1 MTGAHAPHAVTTWN
15 YITTN
20 TFMKFALL
28 TVTYSGLF
36 YAGKALSIEQQIYK
50 AKALGFEG
58 LAIETKRPI
67 ASPIDL
73 SKVDRLRI
81 REVAADQG
89 IELCAIESMSNFCSR
104 HSEERENNLAMM
116 QRVLELAHDLGV
128 NMVKIFAAWP
138 GIIDDEEAIAMYA
151 PYEKGNFF
159 KPLNP
164 LDLKIWNRA
173 IHGIREAAA
182 WAEEMGITLLLQ
194 NHAPVLRPGYEDT
207 LAMMQEIDRKNV
219 QLCIDVPLF
228 ADRQKTDYVKEAVK
242 NCGSHLLY
250 THYGA
255 WNFKE
260 DDRGEVVQEPAPH
273 HGGTINYDTFV
284 EALHQIGYNGY
295 LTSEYCL
302 PLIKNHTIA
311 GIEEVD
317 KATILAMR
325 YMKTLVEKVTA
336 VKKSN
341 ASKGTL
347 V

>member
-1 MTGAHAPHAVTTWN
+1 
-15 YITTN
+15 
-20 TFMKFALL
+20 MKFALL

-36 YAGKALSIEQQIYK
+36 YAGKALSIEQQIHK
-50 AKALGFEG
+50 AKALGFQG
-58 LAIETKRPI
+58 LAIESKRPI
-67 ASPIDL
+67 ASPLDL
-73 SKVDRLRI
+73 NKSDRTRI
-81 REVAADQG
+81 RSVAADEG

-128 NMVKIFAAWP
+128 DSVKIFASWP
-138 GIIDDEEAIAMYA
+138 GIIDDEESIAMYS
-151 PYEKGNFF
+151 PYEKGNYF

-164 LDLKIWNRA
+164 LDLKVWNRA
-173 IHGIREAAA
+173 IDGIREVAS
-182 WAEEMGITLLLQ
+182 WAQDMGITLLLQ

-207 LAMMQEIDRKNV
+207 LAMMEEIDRKNV

-228 ADRQKTDYVKEAVK
+228 SDRQKNDYVREAVK
-242 NCGSHLLY
+242 KCGKHLLY

-255 WNFKE
+255 WNFTE

-273 HGGTINYDTFV
+273 HGGRINYDTFI
-284 EALHQIGYNGY
+284 EALHQIGYEGY

-302 PLIKNHTIA
+302 PLIKSHKIA

-325 YMKTLVEKVTA
+325 YMKKLLAEITSSP
-336 VKKSN
+336 KSN
-341 ASKGTL
+341 VSKGTL